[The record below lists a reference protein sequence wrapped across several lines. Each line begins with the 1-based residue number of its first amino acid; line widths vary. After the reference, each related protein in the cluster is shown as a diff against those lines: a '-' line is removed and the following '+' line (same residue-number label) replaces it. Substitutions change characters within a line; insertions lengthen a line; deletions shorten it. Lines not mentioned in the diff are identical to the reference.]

1 MKIAKKI
8 CLIGRFAVGKTSLVK
23 QFISKQFGEKY
34 KTTVGVSI
42 STKNVKLDNTD
53 VSLVIWDIAGFE
65 QDGHY
70 KHYLRGVHGLIWVV
84 DGTEPESFKIL
95 EIIKK
100 SLPEISQIPSVCF
113 INKCDLT
120 NEWRLKQTDVEL
132 LKEFNYSVFRTSAK
146 TGEKVEEGFMKLAE
160 ILLNSYDSKYC

>member
-23 QFISKQFGEKY
+23 QYIEQQFGGKY

-42 STKNVKLDNTD
+42 STKNIVIDGKE
-53 VSLVIWDIAGFE
+53 VAMVIWDIAGFE

-70 KHYLRGVHGLIWVV
+70 QHYLRGVHGLIWVL

-95 EIIKK
+95 DTISE
-100 SLPEISQIPSVCF
+100 SLPEIKQIPSVCF
-113 INKCDLT
+113 VNKHDLQD
-120 NEWRLKQTDVEL
+120 EWLITDKEIEK
-132 LKEFNYSVFRTSAK
+132 LKEFNYAVFNSSAK
-146 TGEKVEEGFMKLAE
+146 TGENVEKGFVKLAE
-160 ILLNSYDSKYC
+160 LLMSYNAT

>member
-23 QFISKQFGEKY
+23 QYIEQQFGGKY

-42 STKNVKLDNTD
+42 STKNIVIDDKE
-53 VSLVIWDIAGFE
+53 VAMVIWDIAGFE

-70 KHYLRGVHGLIWVV
+70 QHYLRGVHGLIWVL

-95 EIIKK
+95 DTISE
-100 SLPEISQIPSVCF
+100 SLPEIKQIPSVCF
-113 INKCDLT
+113 VNKHDLQD
-120 NEWRLKQTDVEL
+120 EWLITDKEIEQ
-132 LKEFNYSVFRTSAK
+132 LKEFNYAVFNSSAK
-146 TGEKVEEGFMKLAE
+146 TGENVEKGFVKLAE
-160 ILLNSYDSKYC
+160 LLMSYNVT